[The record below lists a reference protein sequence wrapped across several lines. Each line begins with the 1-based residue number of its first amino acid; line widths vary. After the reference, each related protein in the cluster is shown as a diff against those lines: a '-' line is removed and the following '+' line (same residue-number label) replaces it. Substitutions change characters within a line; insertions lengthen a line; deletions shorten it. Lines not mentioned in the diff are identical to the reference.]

1 MFIDRSIIDYRRDSE
16 SFLLLSSLTASAF
29 PMVLVSVSSTDY
41 VIGYAIL
48 SIVTVSFMPAPG
60 LIKYYYPDSKLPTFA
75 VACLRIKD
83 ITGSAFTTASFCTA
97 IVMISTLLN
106 DARQWITRTRRVNPS
121 STPGHIALGDGTA
134 TPPTSQSGPISSL
147 VCLVSNAAFFTQQM
161 FIEDVV
167 SLKQPLRE
175 NIGSALLYLLCG
187 LRLLI
192 PAGLVFLFVVWRKN
206 RRAAVEDSAAP
217 SAASPRVEILQEKG
231 EPVDVALVK

>member
-1 MFIDRSIIDYRRDSE
+1 
-16 SFLLLSSLTASAF
+16 
-29 PMVLVSVSSTDY
+29 MVLVSVSSTDF

-97 IVMISTLLN
+97 IFMISTLLK

-134 TPPTSQSGPISSL
+134 TPPTSQSGTISSL
-147 VCLVSNAAFFTQQM
+147 VCLVSSAAFFTQQM

-175 NIGSALLYLLCG
+175 NIGSALLYLLSG

-192 PAGLVFLFVVWRKN
+192 PAGLVFLFVVWRKT
-206 RRAAVEDSAAP
+206 RRAAVEDSAGP
-217 SAASPRVEILQEKG
+217 SAASPRVEILLEKG